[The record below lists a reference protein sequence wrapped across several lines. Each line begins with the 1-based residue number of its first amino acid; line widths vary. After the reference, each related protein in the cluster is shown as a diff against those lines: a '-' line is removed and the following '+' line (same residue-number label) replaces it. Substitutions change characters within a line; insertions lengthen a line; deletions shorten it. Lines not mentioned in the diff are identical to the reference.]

1 MSDCIS
7 CVQKNQTPWAMVIIV
22 SVKHRWSCVLSIEED
37 VLESLNTTA
46 EVEAGFSALKER
58 LLDLSVLPRW
68 KKDFLIW
75 VYC

>member
-1 MSDCIS
+1 
-7 CVQKNQTPWAMVIIV
+7 MVVIV
-22 SVKHRWSCVLSIEED
+22 FVKHRWSCALSIEED

-46 EVEAGFSALKER
+46 EVEAGFSALEER